1 MITLSLLKLLE
12 NNGFGSIDKGL
23 FWGKMGLDD
32 FGVYISEIGDAGIR
46 GMRRS
51 VQYQL
56 YSRGRNDVCGYK
68 QLDKIINYLNSQYG
82 TCTLPSVRKPNGD
95 VLSKGFSNVTIMPL
109 STITNAGQD
118 TNGNTI
124 YTAMGRIYY

>member
-12 NNGFGSIDKGL
+12 NNGFGTIDKSL

-32 FGVYISEIGDAGIR
+32 FGVYVSEIGDAGIR
-46 GMRRS
+46 GARRS
-51 VQYQL
+51 IQYQL
-56 YSRGRNDVCGYK
+56 YSRGKNDVCAYK
-68 QLDKIINYLNSQYG
+68 QLNEIVDYLNSQYG
-82 TCTLPSVRKPNGD
+82 ICTLPRVRKPNGD
-95 VLSKGFSNVTIMPL
+95 TLSEGFGNVTIMPL

-124 YTAMGRIYY
+124 YTAIGRIYY